1 MTISSTRGIPLT
13 VGKIVEMSYR
23 YAGLLGATQTLS
35 DTSPEANVGATMLD
49 TIIDAL
55 QAEGVYAHSV
65 DFQNVAM
72 VVGQR
77 DYVFADSI
85 LDLVGEG
92 AYIDSTETDIEKAN
106 AETVVKQIDRQM
118 WQRLSSKASTG
129 RPVLYFVERS
139 GTGVTA
145 RVWPLPDEAGTIRFQ
160 VQQLP
165 ADTFDQASTP
175 DLKVYWQ
182 QYMIWELA
190 HQLALSNSIEINKVS
205 YLAKTAE
212 RKKNRARAYAN
223 QHVPNIAR
231 VAHSGPWGS
240 RGLRR

>member
-13 VGKIVEMSYR
+13 VGKIVEFGYR
-23 YAGLLGATQTLS
+23 YAGLLGDEQTLS
-35 DTSPEANVGATMLD
+35 DTSMKANIGATMLD

-65 DFQNVAM
+65 DFQNVPM

-106 AETVVKQIDRQM
+106 AETVVQQIDRET

-129 RPVLYFVERS
+129 RPTLYFVERT

-145 RVWPLPDEAGTIRFQ
+145 RVWPLPDQAGTIRFQ

-165 ADTFDQASTP
+165 ADTFDQSSTP

-190 HQLALSNSIEINKVS
+190 HQLALSNSLDINKVS
-205 YLAKTAE
+205 YLGKNA
-212 RKKNRARAYAN
+212 RQKKDRARAFAN
-223 QHVPNIAR
+223 QHVPNIAK
-231 VAHSGPWGS
+231 VSHAGPW
-240 RGLRR
+240 RGRGRRR